1 MLTDR
6 WLQRWLPRVS
16 ERAGNAPVLEI
27 GCGRGADTATLVA
40 AGLHVV
46 AFDLSPSNVAAAQA
60 RVPQATITCQ
70 DARAPFPDVS
80 RPFGVVVA
88 SLSLHYFSW
97 RDTVTLAARIHA
109 ALQPH
114 GLLLCRLN
122 STRDHHYGAQGHPA
136 IEDNYFDVRG
146 EPKRFF
152 DGAAISRLFATGW
165 HTLSMQELTSYK
177 YVLPKV
183 LWELAL
189 ERQG

>member
-1 MLTDR
+1 MFTDP
-6 WLQRWLPRVS
+6 WLQRWLPMLI
-16 ERAGNAPVLEI
+16 ERAGDAPALEI

-40 AGLHVV
+40 AGVRVV

-60 RVPQATITCQ
+60 RVPRATITCQ
-70 DARAPFPDVS
+70 DVRAPFPDLGP
-80 RPFGVVVA
+80 PFGVVVA

-97 RDTVTLAARIHA
+97 HDTVTLTARIRA

-122 STRDHHYGAQGHPA
+122 STRDRHYGAKGNPV

-152 DGAAISRLFATGW
+152 DRAAITRLFATGW
-165 HTLSMQELTSYK
+165 HTLSMQEMTSYK

-183 LWELAL
+183 LWELVL
-189 ERQG
+189 EREG